1 MKILKYL
8 FLSIVSLIVIAF
20 LVALFIPKDFHAE
33 GNVTI
38 NKPIYEVYDY
48 VKLLKTQ
55 ENYSEWFKMD
65 PNLQKTYSGT
75 DGTIGASIIW
85 KSNEV
90 GDGKQVIKNLLPP
103 NRVEIDLHLMSEDAT
118 PALHYYDLKALP
130 DNQTQ
135 VKIAVD
141 GTTPYPFNLMS
152 LFFDMNEVFQ
162 KNAQNLKAT
171 IE

>member
-103 NRVEIDLHLMSEDAT
+103 NRVEI
-118 PALHYYDLKALP
+118 
-130 DNQTQ
+130 
-135 VKIAVD
+135 
-141 GTTPYPFNLMS
+141 
-152 LFFDMNEVFQ
+152 
-162 KNAQNLKAT
+162 
-171 IE
+171 